1 MALVPITISVD
12 GEQAYARAF
21 DLAAREADDLREPL
35 RDVGAELI
43 GAISRQFASEGASE
57 LGTRWQPLSPAYAA
71 WKQANYPGRPMLV
84 RTGEMRSAAVDAR
97 RALTITPRRL
107 TYTVDSDYAI
117 HHHRGEG
124 VPSRR
129 FVVLSEGT
137 QRNIDRVFASWL
149 DGVFKGPLWAGARR

>member
-1 MALVPITISVD
+1 MALVPITIRVD
-12 GEQAYARAF
+12 GDAEYSRAF
-21 DLAAREADDLREPL
+21 DLSARLADDLREPL

-43 GAISRQFASEGASE
+43 GAVSRQFASEGASE

-129 FVVLSEGT
+129 FVVLST
-137 QRNIDRVFASWL
+137 VTRRSIDRVFASWL
-149 DGVFKGPLWAGARR
+149 QGIYGGPMWRAR

>member
-1 MALVPITISVD
+1 MALVPISIRVD
-12 GEQAYARAF
+12 GDVEYARAF
-21 DLAAREADDLREPL
+21 DLSARLADDLREPL
-35 RDVGAELI
+35 GDVGAELI
-43 GAISRQFASEGASE
+43 GAVSRQFASEGASE

-97 RALTITPRRL
+97 RALSITPRRL

-129 FVVLSEGT
+129 FVVLST
-137 QRNIDRVFASWL
+137 ATRRSIDRVFVEWL
-149 DGVFKGPLWAGARR
+149 SGIYSGPLWRAR